1 MSSTTSRIHQS
12 CRCVFGACLNKAK
25 TQSYG
30 REKLHATKQFRA
42 SQIQNRDE
50 HRFHHNCLNYSASK
64 QHYSTSHSRSHGQ
77 SRLKTKKAYLFFFH
91 QSLSNVDL
99 PIRKARSRGQIQGL
113 LNASQRFCENKIKT
127 VDTSKSREQ
136 IVTYKCTFSK
146 RAGPSTSRYNT
157 A

>member
-25 TQSYG
+25 TQSYA
-30 REKLHATKQFRA
+30 REKLHATKQFRP

-50 HRFHHNCLNYSASK
+50 HCFHHNCLNYSASK
-64 QHYSTSHSRSHGQ
+64 QHYSTNHSRSHGQ
-77 SRLKTKKAYLFFFH
+77 SRLKTKKAYLFFFPSIPR
-91 QSLSNVDL
+91 QCNL
-99 PIRKARSRGQIQGL
+99 PIRKAHSRGQIQGR
-113 LNASQRFCENKIKT
+113 LNAFQRFCENKIKT

-146 RAGPSTSRYNT
+146 RAGNH
-157 A
+157 